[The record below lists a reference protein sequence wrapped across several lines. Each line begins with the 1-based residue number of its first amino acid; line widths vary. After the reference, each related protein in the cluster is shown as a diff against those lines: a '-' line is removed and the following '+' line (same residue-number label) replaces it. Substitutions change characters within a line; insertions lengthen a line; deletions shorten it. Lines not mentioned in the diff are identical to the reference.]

1 MYLLYLDESGDP
13 YTWGNCSHFTLGGI
27 AIYEGQIRQL
37 TNQLDQIQTSFFPGI
52 SVSIPFHASAIRAGK
67 GQFRSL
73 GKGGQGEL
81 LHAIYQ
87 VIQKSRFPNLI
98 AFATVA
104 HISYVQDPQQV
115 LHDVFQDVCQR
126 FNTFLMRFAKQG
138 KPEKGLLIIDRAH
151 EDHYRR
157 LIAEF
162 QKAGTRHGYIGNI
175 VDIPYFAGCH
185 NTRMLQIADHCAYAT
200 FRRYENNDP
209 TYFKMI
215 IDAFDKRSPNKPD
228 GLKHLTTNRN
238 CTCEACNWRRP

>member
-1 MYLLYLDESGDP
+1 LYFLYLDESGDP
-13 YTWGNCSHFTLGGI
+13 HSWGTYSHFTLGGV
-27 AIYEGQIRQL
+27 AIHEGQVR
-37 TNQLDQIQTSFFPGI
+37 NFADQLDTIQDSFFPGI
-52 SVSIPFHASAIRAGK
+52 SVSIPFHASAIRSGK

-73 GKGGQGEL
+73 GVNKQGEL

-87 VIQKSRFPNLI
+87 VMQKSKFPNLT
-98 AFATVA
+98 AFATTA
-104 HISYVQDPQQV
+104 HISYVQDSEQV

-126 FNTFLMRFAKQG
+126 FNTFLMRFAKHG

-162 QKAGTRHGYIGNI
+162 QKAGTKYGYLGNI

-185 NTRMLQIADHCAYAT
+185 ATRMLQIADHCAYAT
-200 FRRYENNDP
+200 FRRYENNDS
-209 TYFKMI
+209 TYFNMI
-215 IDAFDKRSPNKPD
+215 INAFDKRSSNKPD

-238 CTCEACNWRRP
+238 CTCEACNWR